1 VPRCGLR
8 QGQRMSRAR
17 SGWVALAA
25 IGLVLVVAGCT
36 SGGASGPPT
45 GTAGSTTAV
54 TSTATASV
62 ASSGTD
68 PTASPTG
75 TAMPL
80 PTDVPAA
87 AREHSAAG
95 AEAFVRFFFTQAN
108 RAWSEPR
115 PGLLPPLCL
124 SSSKGCAS
132 LESTAASMAAN
143 RQRYDGNPISL
154 TLVTAMG
161 SGGETDLSVDVQGKQ
176 EARRVLNSEGH
187 VVRSDTAKRIHFQID
202 LLWIGDG
209 WRVVETKVVVG

>member
-1 VPRCGLR
+1 
-8 QGQRMSRAR
+8 MASIA
-17 SGWVALAA
+17 VAAMT
-25 IGLVLVVAGCT
+25 GLVVSGCQPN
-36 SGGASGPPT
+36 GPSGPPP
-45 GTAGSTTAV
+45 GTSGSTSGV
-54 TSTATASV
+54 TGPVPTTATASGT
-62 ASSGTD
+62 SSGTD

-80 PTDVPAA
+80 PTDLPAA

-115 PGLLPPLCL
+115 AGLLPPLCL

-132 LESTAASMAAN
+132 LESMAASMAAN

-154 TLVTAMG
+154 AIVTAMG
-161 SGGETDLSVDVQGKQ
+161 TGAATDLSVDVQGKQ
-176 EARRVLNSEGH
+176 EARQVLNSEGQ
-187 VVRSDTAKRIHFQID
+187 VVRSDTAKKIHFQID
-202 LLWIGDG
+202 LRWIGDG